1 MEFVNL
7 RSIKAREELISK
19 FYDGKVKRCCV
30 RIMFCCK
37 NEYKSRMFM
46 GKWLRVKKAK
56 DPSIINWENLNT
68 SMGERFLRYFVSAFI
83 SLVLMAITV
92 ALLLWMSSY

>member
-1 MEFVNL
+1 MAFVML

-30 RIMFCCK
+30 RFMCCRI

-46 GKWLRVKKAK
+46 G
-56 DPSIINWENLNT
+56 
-68 SMGERFLRYFVSAFI
+68 
-83 SLVLMAITV
+83 
-92 ALLLWMSSY
+92 